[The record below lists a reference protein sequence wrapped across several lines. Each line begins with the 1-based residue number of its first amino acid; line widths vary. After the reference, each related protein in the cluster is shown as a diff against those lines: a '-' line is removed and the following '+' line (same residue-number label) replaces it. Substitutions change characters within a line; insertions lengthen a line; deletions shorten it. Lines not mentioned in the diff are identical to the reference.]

1 MTGPAGLMLPHRQQA
16 ETLAISG
23 IPQPP
28 SDVAA
33 KARAYGTLVG
43 AGMTEADAARR
54 WGQLSG
60 FVSN

>member
-1 MTGPAGLMLPHRQQA
+1 MKQA

-43 AGMTEADAARR
+43 AGMTEADAR
-54 WGQLSG
+54 QFSG